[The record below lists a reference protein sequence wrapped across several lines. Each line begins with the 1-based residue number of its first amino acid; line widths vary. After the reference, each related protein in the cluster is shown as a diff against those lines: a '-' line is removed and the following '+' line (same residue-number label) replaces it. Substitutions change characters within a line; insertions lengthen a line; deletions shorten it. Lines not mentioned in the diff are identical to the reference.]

1 MNKIYVLSVGINDYS
16 PTVGKLRGCL
26 NDVEALKD
34 YLTDTIGR
42 DKLRLETLTD
52 SDATRENIIKLFR
65 SHLGKAGADDVVL
78 FHYSGHGARC
88 RAAKEFKRF
97 YPDGWDE
104 GLVCYDSR
112 ETGGFDLA
120 DKELAVLLAEVARNA
135 PHIAVFLDSCHS
147 GSATRKA
154 DDFLQGRPRF
164 THEIKEER
172 PLDSYLDGYYSKLLQ
187 QNESLIIPASQHI
200 LLAACERVQKA
211 WETRDHRGVFT
222 TTFLDTLNAS
232 GPDISYADL
241 FMRVRTVVRRY
252 AENQTPQFETY
263 QRFNAYSGFLGH
275 DASASTRSY
284 HVYFKDDEWKAEC
297 GALHGLP
304 SDSDKMVEF
313 ALYRGEELI
322 GHAET
327 VQVGPQESVVELLDV
342 AEVNP
347 EEQLQARITSLPV
360 PPLQVDLNGDEQGIK
375 IVLDC
380 FASVD
385 NRAFGFAFSTDHP
398 AVEYTYTL
406 VAEND
411 KLLLREGKNGRL
423 IQGAEGYTFVA
434 AEYLFS
440 VLQRIATWDRAVTLQ
455 NNSTRMDKEAVQFQL
470 IEDGAE
476 TPFADDEITFDIMQ
490 EEDEWREI
498 TFKLQADNRTAQ
510 PLHFAVAYFS
520 DDFGVQVLY
529 NERIEPTDELFECNR
544 SDPSHFFYAAR
555 GRGGTSSPWRRA
567 VITSARYFH
576 GQALR
581 FL

>member
-1 MNKIYVLSVGINDYS
+1 MGKIYALSVGINDYS
-16 PTVGKLRGCL
+16 PAVGKLRGCL
-26 NDVEALKD
+26 NDVEAVKGHVKD
-34 YLTDTIGR
+34 MFKDT
-42 DKLRLETLTD
+42 LCLETLTD
-52 SDATRENIIKLFR
+52 SEATRANIIKLFR

-88 RAAKEFKRF
+88 KAAREFKRF

-135 PHIAVFLDSCHS
+135 PHIAVLLDCCHS
-147 GSATRKA
+147 GSATRGA
-154 DDFLQGRPRF
+154 DNFLQSRPRF
-164 THEIKEER
+164 THQIDKER
-172 PLDSYLDGYYSKLLQ
+172 PLDSYLDGHYSKLLQ
-187 QNESLIIPASQHI
+187 QGESLVLPSCQHI
-200 LLAACERVQKA
+200 LLAACDRTQKA
-211 WETRDHRGVFT
+211 WEGQNHQGVFT
-222 TTFLDTLNAS
+222 QTLLEALAES
-232 GPDISYADL
+232 GPDITYADL
-241 FMRVRTVVRRY
+241 FIRVRTVVRRH
-252 AENQTPQFETY
+252 ADNQTPQFETY
-263 QRFNAYSGFLGH
+263 QRFNAYSGFLGSA
-275 DASASTRSY
+275 ASTGTRSY
-284 HVYFKDDEWKAEC
+284 NVYFTDDAWKAEC

-360 PPLQVDLNGDEQGIK
+360 PPLQVGLSGDEKGVK

-385 NRAFGFAFSTDHP
+385 NRAFGFAFSTDP
-398 AVEYTYTL
+398 TVEYPYTL

-423 IQGAEGYTFVA
+423 LQGAEGYTFLA

-440 VLQRIATWDRAVTLQ
+440 ILQPIATWDRAVTLQ

-470 IEDGAE
+470 IEDGTD
-476 TPFADDEITFDIMQ
+476 TPFADDQLKNMSSLVTFLF
-490 EEDEWREI
+490 
-498 TFKLQADNRTAQ
+498 FKT
-510 PLHFAVAYFS
+510 
-520 DDFGVQVLY
+520 
-529 NERIEPTDELFECNR
+529 
-544 SDPSHFFYAAR
+544 
-555 GRGGTSSPWRRA
+555 
-567 VITSARYFH
+567 
-576 GQALR
+576 
-581 FL
+581 